1 MVRFSLSVG
10 VLLATAVAALGQRHT
25 PASPHP
31 SAQLKAQHPHGGKPG
46 AGKPLPLPD
55 TPVQKLLSMPPGERQ
70 RFLEQLPP
78 ERRARIEDRL
88 RQFNALPPEQQQR
101 LTERFQMFRN
111 LPPAQQEEYRNVFRR
126 FREQPEQRRPALR
139 REIQQLQSM
148 NQQGRAARLESDEFR
163 NRFSPEEQD
172 IVRRMAELGPRPE

>member
-1 MVRFSLSVG
+1 
-10 VLLATAVAALGQRHT
+10 
-25 PASPHP
+25 
-31 SAQLKAQHPHGGKPG
+31 
-46 AGKPLPLPD
+46 
-55 TPVQKLLSMPPGERQ
+55 
-70 RFLEQLPP
+70 
-78 ERRARIEDRL
+78 
-88 RQFNALPPEQQQR
+88 
-101 LTERFQMFRN
+101 MFRN

-172 IVRRMAELGPRPE
+172 ILRRMAELGPRPE